1 MKKIR
6 IIILGSTKGSDVPAI
21 IKAIK
26 TKKLNAKII
35 AIISNK
41 TNAGIIEKAKKAK
54 VPYFVLERNN
64 LSREKYNLKLIKLL
78 KKLKPDL
85 ILLIGWMLILSKKF
99 VKLYAKK
106 TMNIHPSL
114 LPAFA
119 GGMDK
124 NVHKQV
130 LDFGCKISGCT
141 LHFISEEVDKG
152 PIIMQKAVKINENET
167 IDSLKK
173 KVQKAEQ
180 SILIKAID
188 LYSKGKIILRKG
200 KVFILR

>member
-1 MKKIR
+1 
-6 IIILGSTKGSDVPAI
+6 
-21 IKAIK
+21 
-26 TKKLNAKII
+26 
-35 AIISNK
+35 
-41 TNAGIIEKAKKAK
+41 
-54 VPYFVLERNN
+54 
-64 LSREKYNLKLIKLL
+64 
-78 KKLKPDL
+78 
-85 ILLIGWMLILSKKF
+85 
-99 VKLYAKK
+99 
-106 TMNIHPSL
+106 
-114 LPAFA
+114 
-119 GGMDK
+119 
-124 NVHKQV
+124 V